1 MQLNIIK
8 KKKIINKNTEWPPI
22 FGIMISSTTVWV
34 RKFNHLQTL
43 GFNYDFEQRCHRES
57 I

>member
-43 GFNYDFEQRCHRES
+43 GFNYDFEQRCHRE
-57 I
+57 